1 MYEVIVSLWFWF
13 ALPLRLMVMS
23 TFSCICW
30 PSLCLLGK
38 MSIKFLCLF
47 LNWVVFSPLL
57 SCMSSSYI
65 LDINPLSG
73 RWFGDFSCILYAAFH
88 FVDDLLCW
96 QLCYILISGFCTCL
110 HLLAPISGLLSS
122 AFWLVKPSALL
133 CLGSPTTSPVLICEG
148 KKNNAFENSNFRLTV
163 YSLSN
168 YWATLLEAWKIS

>member
-13 ALPLRLMVMS
+13 ALPLGLVVMS

-38 MSIKFLCLF
+38 MSVQFLCLF
-47 LNWVVFSPLL
+47 LNWVFFPFFPLL

-73 RWFGDFSCILYAAFH
+73 RWFGEFSYIPYTAFH

-96 QLCYILISGFCTCL
+96 QLRCILISSFCTCL

-133 CLGSPTTSPVLICEG
+133 CLGSPTTSPILICKRE
-148 KKNNAFENSNFRLTV
+148 KKTTPL
-163 YSLSN
+163 
-168 YWATLLEAWKIS
+168 KIPILD